1 MASVPGAVS
10 LPNPKTKTK
19 RKKIDIPYDRWPN
32 RIRRAIRSFIKITL
46 LISLRFTIYFL
57 ATIDDV
63 TLNMFFSALGVVVSL
78 VIQIMAVLFS
88 IILQLGCCS
97 GFSRAPKWRSSAPV
111 TTPR

>member
-46 LISLRFTIYFL
+46 LISLGFTFYFL

-88 IILQLGCCS
+88 IILQFGLL
-97 GFSRAPKWRSSAPV
+97 FWFLSRPEVEIIRPV